1 MGLECLQPPEAL
13 RYHAPEDS
21 MINTLF
27 TRRYSDGLSVT
38 AVWEP
43 SSAHRG
49 YSQVGELELTAVRNE
64 ERIDCERFALSE
76 ESLAM
81 REERTT
87 SLTNGFVVRARQREQ
102 ARH

>member
-1 MGLECLQPPEAL
+1 
-13 RYHAPEDS
+13 

-27 TRRYSDGLSVT
+27 TRRYADGLAVT
-38 AVWEP
+38 ALWEP
-43 SSAHRG
+43 SPAHRG
-49 YSQVGELELTAVRNE
+49 YSQVGELELVAERNDQ
-64 ERIDCERFALSE
+64 RIGCERYSLSE